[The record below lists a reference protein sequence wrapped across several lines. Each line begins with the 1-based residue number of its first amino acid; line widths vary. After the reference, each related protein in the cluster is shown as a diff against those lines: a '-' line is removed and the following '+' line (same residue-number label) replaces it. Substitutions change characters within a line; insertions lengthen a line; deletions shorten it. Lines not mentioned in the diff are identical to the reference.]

1 MTKSFTNQ
9 SQSEERSYGLILSSS
24 THHKIKNL
32 SVWTFLFSLNYFKI
46 WGKLQ
51 MVFFIM
57 AVKAKQN
64 NIETQMKPLLKH
76 NQAASHNIADIESL
90 VDHCIFPSQL
100 VLVMK

>member
-1 MTKSFTNQ
+1 
-9 SQSEERSYGLILSSS
+9 
-24 THHKIKNL
+24 
-32 SVWTFLFSLNYFKI
+32 
-46 WGKLQ
+46 
-51 MVFFIM
+51 M